1 MNTSSTTPTPD
12 ADERRLLRCGI
23 PAAGLFLVALGY
35 AIWFLATTH
44 PAIDTTPIDAAT
56 GFRDNA
62 ARVASSTLLFLLPL
76 PFVLLFL
83 SGLRSALRRAGDA
96 LASAAASAGRLD
108 LGMFATAAVVSS
120 ITSTIGA
127 LEADPATGAV
137 IKAVDGVLPLAIAIG
152 GLARAVMLGSS
163 AVLLARTGHAARPL
177 IRFTWAVASL
187 GALGA
192 ATFLTPA
199 LFPVCTLAM
208 VLTWVWMGVIGMRL
222 SGQVVPVASSTDRLA
237 LTS

>member
-1 MNTSSTTPTPD
+1 MNTSSTTMTPD
-12 ADERRLLRCGI
+12 ADERRLVRCGI

-44 PAIDTTPIDAAT
+44 PAIDATPIDAAT

-62 ARVASSTLLFLLPL
+62 ARVAGSTLLFLLPL

-83 SGLRSALRRAGDA
+83 AGLRSALRRAGDA
-96 LASAAASAGRLD
+96 LASASASAGRLD

-127 LEADPATGAV
+127 HDAGQATGAV

-152 GLARAVMLGSS
+152 GLARAVMLGGS
-163 AVLLARTGHAARPL
+163 ALLLARTGLAARRL
-177 IRFTWAVASL
+177 IRFTWTVAGL
-187 GALGA
+187 GVLGA

-199 LFPVCTLAM
+199 LFPVSMVAM
-208 VLTWVWMGVIGMRL
+208 VLTWVWMGMVGVRL
-222 SGQVVPVASSTDRLA
+222 AGRAVPAGRSTDLA
-237 LTS
+237 LAS